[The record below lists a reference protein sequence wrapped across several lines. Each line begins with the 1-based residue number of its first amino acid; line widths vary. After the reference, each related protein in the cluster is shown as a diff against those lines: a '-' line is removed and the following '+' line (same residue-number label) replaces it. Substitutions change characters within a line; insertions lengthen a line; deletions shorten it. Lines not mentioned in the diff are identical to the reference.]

1 MSRPER
7 LITVYRAA
15 GEAEARVI
23 QGLLESNG
31 IPSLL
36 LSNAAPSVHP
46 FVVDGLGEYRVMVS
60 ESRAGEAAALI
71 QDTEQTS
78 VDEVDEKESS

>member
-1 MSRPER
+1 MTRPEK

-15 GEAEARVI
+15 GEAEARII

-31 IPSLL
+31 IPSIL

-60 ESRAGEAAALI
+60 ESRAEEARALI
-71 QDTEQTS
+71 QDNEQIGT
-78 VDEVDEKESS
+78 DEKENS